1 MRKRILSLVLA
12 VLMLASTLSITVF
25 ATDYGLNWDRNT
37 NFAEGDTVLVRRKK
51 DLPGAGSGLKWT
63 QQEDERVLTCT
74 KEEHSHKD
82 EGCTWDF
89 RHARYSCGK
98 RAYSHDY
105 FCYTTYQKWMLVKDT
120 DPVEENSKKVYVAI
134 LDGQKD
140 DVFPNEPT
148 QSSFDY
154 YFVQSDYSLSYKT
167 AREFLADRTNVID
180 AVAFRGDSR
189 YKKVTEANGDRTVE
203 GVFDGA
209 GLTLSELSYI
219 NGTLKSLNEQTII
232 GNWLNAK
239 NSSTEDAANY
249 RLLVY
254 VIKNEQGRKANTPGW
269 HIDCKVIRKRTLF

>member
-1 MRKRILSLVLA
+1 
-12 VLMLASTLSITVF
+12 
-25 ATDYGLNWDRNT
+25 
-37 NFAEGDTVLVRRKK
+37 
-51 DLPGAGSGLKWT
+51 
-63 QQEDERVLTCT
+63 
-74 KEEHSHKD
+74 
-82 EGCTWDF
+82 
-89 RHARYSCGK
+89 
-98 RAYSHDY
+98 
-105 FCYTTYQKWMLVKDT
+105 MLVKDT
-120 DPVEENSKKVYVAI
+120 DPVEEISKKVYVAI

-239 NSSTEDAANY
+239 NSSTENAADY

-254 VIKNEQGRKANTPGW
+254 VIKNEQGPKATTPGW
-269 HIDCKVIRKRTLF
+269 HIDCKVIRKTDVVLNYVENLPVDAATATKNYTAMPDNVTAAKGTSKTIAGISASAGTTASFTGSDGSTYTFAGWKDAAGTAYAVGDRKSVV